1 MISDFYL
8 ENLTRFPDTNV
19 LAIAD
24 IDLDRAKAAAEKW
37 NVPSAEATEDL
48 LADPDIEIVLNLTI
62 PAAHASVSTT
72 ALEAG
77 KHVWSEKP
85 ITVDRDDELPMAR
98 AGLVS
103 PQSGVLVRPRRR
115 TGLRH
120 GTVFLLSAGPLVGS
134 DRQGRCY
141 RPYRNDQAPDPRRT
155 SGGHRVPGGGAH
167 TRLGSHRIRAGW
179 RSADS

>member
-1 MISDFYL
+1 MTTGPVGVGIIGAGMISDFYL

-24 IDLDRAKAAAEKW
+24 IDLDRAKAAAVKW
-37 NVPSAEATEDL
+37 NVPSAAATEDL

-85 ITVDRDDELPMAR
+85 ITVDRE
-98 AGLVS
+98 
-103 PQSGVLVRPRRR
+103 
-115 TGLRH
+115 
-120 GTVFLLSAGPLVGS
+120 SA
-134 DRQGRCY
+134 
-141 RPYRNDQAPDPRRT
+141 
-155 SGGHRVPGGGAH
+155 
-167 TRLGSHRIRAGW
+167 
-179 RSADS
+179 